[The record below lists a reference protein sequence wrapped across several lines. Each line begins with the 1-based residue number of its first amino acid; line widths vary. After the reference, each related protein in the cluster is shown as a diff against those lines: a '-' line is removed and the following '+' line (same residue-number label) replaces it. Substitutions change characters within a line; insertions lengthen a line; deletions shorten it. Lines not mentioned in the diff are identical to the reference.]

1 MSVKIRLKQIDG
13 QYAIAQLPHND
24 AIPSWADGDG
34 FVSISRTDDELSVV
48 CRQERV
54 PDNVKSDDNWIC
66 FKFIGPFEFEAAGII
81 LSVIRPLSESG
92 MGVFVVA
99 TFDGDVLLLKAS
111 DVPRARVLL
120 REAGHDFV

>member
-1 MSVKIRLKQIDG
+1 MPAKILLKQLHG
-13 QYAIAQLPHND
+13 HYAVAQLPHNE

-34 FVSISRTDDELSVV
+34 FVSISRTDDELSIV
-48 CRQERV
+48 CRQERI
-54 PDNVKSDDNWIC
+54 PEQVKSDDGWTC
-66 FKFIGPFEFEAAGII
+66 FKFVGPFEFGESGVI

-111 DVPRARVLL
+111 DVPRAQILL
-120 REAGHDFV
+120 REAGHSFE